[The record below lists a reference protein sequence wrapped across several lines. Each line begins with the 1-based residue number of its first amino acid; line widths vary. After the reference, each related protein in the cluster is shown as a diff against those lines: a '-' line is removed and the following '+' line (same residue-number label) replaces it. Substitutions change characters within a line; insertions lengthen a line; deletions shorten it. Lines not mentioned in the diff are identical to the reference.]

1 MEGVHGG
8 WGLLKMLKAG
18 QKAQAKNKAKKD
30 RKLKGWGK
38 TVKREGGGRVSERWY
53 QREGEAKG

>member
-1 MEGVHGG
+1 
-8 WGLLKMLKAG
+8 MLKAG